1 MLIYAN
7 SRRLSTLLQPLISL
21 GSSGVALLLVLS
33 ALLSGCGYQSLPADV
48 IIHNATILDIDNNV
62 NIINTDGSLS
72 GDLQSAKGPRSTA
85 IAIKDGR
92 IVEVGP
98 DRAILNKYY
107 APKKVDLKTSVIY
120 PGFMDAHAHFMGYA
134 MGLSSANLVGTVS
147 WEDVLNRVEAHIEAQ
162 QLPPGAWVVGRGWDQ
177 NDWDTADGSPADFPS
192 RFDQLEA
199 RFGEHPVLLWR
210 VDGHAVIST
219 GLALEA
225 AGFDTSTRLLGGVL
239 LKSAF
244 KSGSEDQLSG
254 LLIDRAADSLQS
266 CVPALDSLR
275 RIGLI
280 LEAQENILAVGLTH
294 ITDAGLHRNEI
305 ELLEALHAEG
315 RLKLRI
321 EAMVADTP
329 EGLDYYLDQGVIVG
343 DRLQVKSFKF
353 YMDGSLGSR
362 GAALISPYADQL
374 GHSGYLLQSPV
385 EFGVKL
391 ERLHAA
397 GFQAATHCI
406 GDSAVRTTLTLYKD
420 VLGGVNDRR
429 WRIEHA
435 QVVHP
440 DDVSRFA
447 DATVI
452 PSVQPTHATSDMY
465 WAGQRLGRNRVRR
478 AYIYKDLQSQLGILP
493 LGTDFPVEDIAPLKT
508 FRAAT
513 MRTDAE
519 GNPAGG
525 FQPENALD
533 RRSALLGMTQWPA
546 LACFRERDL
555 GRIASGYWADF
566 TVLDR
571 NLLRMPTDELASTRV
586 LQTWIA
592 GEQLYKAP

>member
-7 SRRLSTLLQPLISL
+7 SRRFSTFVEPLISL
-21 GSSGVALLLVLS
+21 GSCCFVLLLVLS
-33 ALLSGCGYQSLPADV
+33 VVLSGCSYQSLPADV
-48 IIHNATILDIDNNV
+48 IVHNATVVDM
-62 NIINTDGSLS
+62 DGSPL
-72 GDLQSAKGPRSTA
+72 GGIQSAKGPRSTA

-92 IVEVGP
+92 ILEVGP

-107 APKKVDLKTSVIY
+107 APEKVDLKTSVIY

-147 WEDVLNRVEAHIEAQ
+147 WEDVLNRVEAHIEAH
-162 QLPPGAWVVGRGWDQ
+162 QLTPGAWVVGRGWDQ
-177 NDWDTADGSPADFPS
+177 NDWDTADGGPADFPS

-199 RFGEHPVLLWR
+199 RFGGHPVLLWR
-210 VDGHAVIST
+210 VDGHAVISS

-225 AGFDTSTRLLGGVL
+225 AGFDASTRLLGGVL
-239 LKSAF
+239 L

-329 EGLDYYLDQGVIVG
+329 EDLDYYLDQGVIAG

-385 EFGVKL
+385 EFGFKL
-391 ERLHAA
+391 KRLHAA

-440 DDVSRFA
+440 DDVARFV

-478 AYIYKDLQSQLGILP
+478 AYIYKDLQSQLGVLP

-525 FQPENALD
+525 FQMENALD

-546 LACFRERDL
+546 LACFREGDL

-566 TVLDR
+566 TVLDC
-571 NLLRMPTDELASTRV
+571 NLLQMHADELASTRV
-586 LQTWIA
+586 LQTWIS
-592 GEQLYKAP
+592 GELLYKAP